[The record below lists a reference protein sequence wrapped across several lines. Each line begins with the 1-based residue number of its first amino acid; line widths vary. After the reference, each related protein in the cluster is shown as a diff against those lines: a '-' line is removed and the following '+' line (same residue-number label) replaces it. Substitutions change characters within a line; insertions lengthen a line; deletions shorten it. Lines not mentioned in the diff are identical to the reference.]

1 MIAETAAEGLTLAH
15 RFVPLLAAGAVTL
28 VTIELIRR
36 RKLREE
42 FAMLWVGASV
52 VLLVFA
58 LIPQLLGWISNA
70 IGVYYV
76 TLMVLM
82 LFCFLSML
90 IIHLAVAASR
100 SADDTQQ
107 IAQRLALLEQKL
119 ETLTRENDRP
129 ADPSEAETASPEQEQ

>member
-1 MIAETAAEGLTLAH
+1 MIAETVTGGVTLAQ

-28 VTIELIRR
+28 VTLELIRR

-42 FAMLWVGASV
+42 FALLWVGASA

-58 LIPQLLGWISNA
+58 LIPQLLGWISNT
-70 IGVYYV
+70 IGVHYV

-90 IIHLAVAASR
+90 MIHLAVAASR
-100 SADDTQQ
+100 SADDVQR

-119 ETLTRENDRP
+119 ETLAGDGGKADDASDAEP
-129 ADPSEAETASPEQEQ
+129 AEQDQ

>member
-1 MIAETAAEGLTLAH
+1 MIAETVTKAATFAQ
-15 RFVPLLAAGAVTL
+15 RFVPLLAAGGVTL
-28 VTIELIRR
+28 VTLELIRR

-42 FAMLWVGASV
+42 FAVLWVGASV
-52 VLLVFA
+52 VMLIFA
-58 LIPQLLGWISNA
+58 LIPQLLGWISNT
-70 IGVYYV
+70 IGVFYV

-100 SADDTQQ
+100 SADDVQQ

-119 ETLTRENDRP
+119 ETLTRENDPP
-129 ADPSEAETASPEQEQ
+129 ADAPEAETAEQKS